1 MTAPPLT
8 VFSIPE
14 MLDFALIDAF
24 APDDACFHGKIDLL
38 TVNLVWPMNGK
49 TGPNICGTKGK

>member
-1 MTAPPLT
+1 
-8 VFSIPE
+8 

-24 APDDACFHGKIDLL
+24 APGDACFHGKIDLL